1 MDNKVISSV
10 CYLDC
15 ALLDLFGVVKKNV
28 RLSDTRVVLHKI
40 YRGWGVESQTI
51 EQLCSCEFNLES
63 NHIFPIKPVIA
74 VWGGG

>member
-1 MDNKVISSV
+1 MLPGLCSLGSV
-10 CYLDC
+10 RDSE
-15 ALLDLFGVVKKNV
+15 KKV